1 MAPPSGVGKRVKGCQ
16 IYRPF
21 VYGSTSRPFDDKTN
35 PKPPGVPDDHTHS
48 WTVFVKGVD
57 DTDICYWLRRVQFK
71 LHESIPNP
79 VRSKFFF
86 HFLVALAFFP
96 FLSSLRSFL
105 LCPPSY
111 VHFAH
116 VLMLALVIDGEPGKP
131 FIVEETGWGEFE
143 ITLKLYYVSESG
155 EKPQTLYHHLRLH
168 PYGRT
173 DEDREAMRATG
184 QVTAWTYEEQLFN
197 EPYETF
203 YEILTTGALAL
214 PKGAAA
220 GASGSP
226 APTSSAAAAALA
238 PIGKRSEGGVLARSA
253 MVPLLSRQ
261 PVSPFSKET
270 EQLEIKKLKDAQ
282 GSVQTM
288 TEKLLAELR
297 VKEER
302 LAALKKE
309 ATDAMVAG

>member
-21 VYGSTSRPFDDKTN
+21 VYGTTSRPFDDKKN

-48 WTVFVKGVD
+48 WQVFVKGVD
-57 DTDICYWLRRVQFK
+57 DTDITYWLRRVQFK

-79 VRSKFFF
+79 VR
-86 HFLVALAFFP
+86 
-96 FLSSLRSFL
+96 
-105 LCPPSY
+105 
-111 VHFAH
+111 
-116 VLMLALVIDGEPGKP
+116 MIDGEPGKP

-143 ITLKLYYVSESG
+143 ITLKLYYISESG

-168 PYGRT
+168 PYGRN
-173 DEDREAMRATG
+173 DEERDAMRETG
-184 QVTAWTYEEQLFN
+184 QVPAWTYEEQLFN

-203 YEILTTGALAL
+203 YEILTTGAIAL
-214 PKGAAA
+214 PKGVAASGAA
-220 GASGSP
+220 GSPTPTASAS
-226 APTSSAAAAALA
+226 ASAANAALA

-253 MVPLLSRQ
+253 MVPLTSRQ
-261 PVSPFSKET
+261 KSPFSRET
-270 EQLEIKKLKDAQ
+270 EQLEIQKLKDAQ
-282 GSVQTM
+282 GSVRGM

-297 VKEER
+297 VKEEQ

-309 ATDAMVAG
+309 ATEAMAAGG

>member
-48 WTVFVKGVD
+48 WQVFVRGVD
-57 DTDICYWLRRVQFK
+57 DTDISYWLRRVQFK

-79 VRSKFFF
+79 VRSR
-86 HFLVALAFFP
+86 FLSFLAFRSSF
-96 FLSSLRSFL
+96 SLRLFL
-105 LCPPSY
+105 AVLASLARVLTLPS
-111 VHFAH
+111 
-116 VLMLALVIDGEPGKP
+116 VIDGEPGKP
-131 FIVEETGWGEFE
+131 FVVEETGWGEFE

-184 QVTAWTYEEQLFN
+184 EVPAWTYEEQLFN

-214 PKGAAA
+214 PKSAAAA

-226 APTSSAAAAALA
+226 AASSAAAAALA

-261 PVSPFSKET
+261 KSPFSRET

-282 GSVQTM
+282 GSVQGM

>member
-16 IYRPF
+16 VFRPF
-21 VYGSTSRPFDDKTN
+21 VYGSTSKPFDDKKN

-48 WTVFVKGVD
+48 WQVFVRGID
-57 DTDICYWLRRVQFK
+57 DTDITYWLRRVQFK

-79 VRSKFFF
+79 VR
-86 HFLVALAFFP
+86 
-96 FLSSLRSFL
+96 
-105 LCPPSY
+105 
-111 VHFAH
+111 
-116 VLMLALVIDGEPGKP
+116 MIEGEPGKP
-131 FIVEETGWGEFE
+131 FVVEETGWGEFE
-143 ITLKLYYVSESG
+143 ITLKLYYVAESG

-173 DEDREAMRATG
+173 DEDREAMRETG
-184 QVTAWTYEEQLFN
+184 QVPAWTYEEQLFN
-197 EPYETF
+197 EPYEAF
-203 YEILTTGALAL
+203 YEVLTTGALAL
-214 PKGAAA
+214 PKGVAAG

-226 APTSSAAAAALA
+226 AAGGGSGAASTHVSSAAAAALA

-261 PVSPFSKET
+261 KSPFSKET

-282 GSVQTM
+282 ATVQSM

>member
-16 IYRPF
+16 IFRPF

-57 DTDICYWLRRVQFK
+57 DTDISYWLRRVQFK

-79 VRSKFFF
+79 VR
-86 HFLVALAFFP
+86 
-96 FLSSLRSFL
+96 
-105 LCPPSY
+105 
-111 VHFAH
+111 
-116 VLMLALVIDGEPGKP
+116 MIDGEPGKP

-184 QVTAWTYEEQLFN
+184 QVPAWTYEEQLFN

-203 YEILTTGALAL
+203 YEILTNGALAL
-214 PKGAAA
+214 PKGAAGGA

-226 APTSSAAAAALA
+226 AASSAAAAALA

-261 PVSPFSKET
+261 KSPFSKET